1 MICGFDWTRW
11 SVRCAGAV
19 VVILIAMT
27 SPAWSEDPNLAP
39 DVLVRQVLADVL
51 AAIKNVPSSDREG
64 REKALVLAKQ
74 KILPHVDFARMTRL
88 AVGRA
93 WRSADARQREALIA
107 QFGTLITRIYSAAI
121 DAYDGHEVQVDPVRL
136 APGDDDV
143 IVRSRFKKA
152 GAVPVEVNYF
162 MWKSVQGWKVYDI
175 VVENMSLVITSRSQ
189 FGEEV
194 TRGGIDGL
202 IRTLAEKNRAPTR

>member
-1 MICGFDWTRW
+1 MICEFDWTRW
-11 SVRCAGAV
+11 RVRRAGV
-19 VVILIAMT
+19 VAVILIAT
-27 SPAWSEDPNLAP
+27 TFPARSEDPSLAP

-51 AAIKNVPSSDREG
+51 AAIKNAPSSDREAL
-64 REKALVLAKQ
+64 EKALLLAKQ
-74 KILPHVDFARMTRL
+74 KILPHVDFELMTRL

-107 QFGTLITRIYSAAI
+107 QFGSLITSVYSAAI
-121 DAYDGHEVQVDPVRL
+121 DAYDGHEIQVDPVQL

-152 GAVPVEVNYF
+152 GAEPLEVNYF

-175 VVENMSLVITSRSQ
+175 VVENLSLVITSRSQ

-194 TRGGIDGL
+194 TRSGIDGL
-202 IRTLAEKNRAPTR
+202 IRTLEEKNRAPTR

>member
-1 MICGFDWTRW
+1 MICAFDWTRW
-11 SVRCAGAV
+11 SVRRAGV
-19 VVILIAMT
+19 VAVILIAT
-27 SPAWSEDPNLAP
+27 TLPAWSEDPSLAP

-51 AAIKNVPSSDREG
+51 AAIKNAPSSDREG
-64 REKALVLAKQ
+64 REKSLALAKQ
-74 KILPHVDFARMTRL
+74 RILPYVDFERMTRL

-93 WRSADARQREALIA
+93 WRSADARQREELVA
-107 QFGTLITRIYSAAI
+107 QFGSLITRVYSASI
-121 DAYDGHEVQVDPVRL
+121 DAYDGHEAQVDPLQL

-152 GAVPVEVNYF
+152 GEQPIEVNYF

-175 VVENMSLVITSRSQ
+175 VVENASLVITYRSQ

-194 TRGGIDGL
+194 TRSGIDGL
-202 IRTLAEKNRAPTR
+202 IRILAEKNRAPTR

>member
-1 MICGFDWTRW
+1 MICGFDWTQW
-11 SVRCAGAV
+11 SVRRAGV
-19 VVILIAMT
+19 VAVILIATT
-27 SPAWSEDPNLAP
+27 SPAWSEDPSLAP

-107 QFGTLITRIYSAAI
+107 QFGTLITRIYSAAV
-121 DAYDGHEVQVDPVRL
+121 DAYDGHEIQVDPVRL

-143 IVRSRFKKA
+143 IVRSRFKKT
-152 GAVPVEVNYF
+152 GAEPVEVNYF
-162 MWKSVQGWKVYDI
+162 MWKSAQGWKVYDI
-175 VVENMSLVITSRSQ
+175 VVENLSLVITSRSQ

-202 IRTLAEKNRAPTR
+202 IRTLTEKNRAPTR

>member
-1 MICGFDWTRW
+1 MICAFDWTRW
-11 SVRCAGAV
+11 SVRRAGVVAV
-19 VVILIAMT
+19 TLIAT
-27 SPAWSEDPNLAP
+27 TLPVWSEDPSLAP

-51 AAIKNVPSSDREG
+51 TAIKNAPSSDREG
-64 REKALVLAKQ
+64 REKSLALAKQ
-74 KILPHVDFARMTRL
+74 RILPYVDFERMTRL

-93 WRSADARQREALIA
+93 WRSADARQREELVA
-107 QFGTLITRIYSAAI
+107 QFGSLITRVYSAAI
-121 DAYDGHEVQVDPVRL
+121 DAYDGHETQVDPLQL

-152 GAVPVEVNYF
+152 GAQPIEVNYV

-175 VVENMSLVITSRSQ
+175 VVENASLVITYRSQ

-194 TRGGIDGL
+194 ARSGIDGL

>member
-1 MICGFDWTRW
+1 MTCAVDWTRC
-11 SVRCAGAV
+11 SVRPAGV
-19 VVILIAMT
+19 VAAILIATML
-27 SPAWSEDPNLAP
+27 PALSEDPSLAP

-64 REKALVLAKQ
+64 REKALLLAKQ

-93 WRSADARQREALIA
+93 WRSADTRQREALIA
-107 QFGTLITRIYSAAI
+107 QFGSLITRVYSVAI
-121 DAYDGHEVQVDPVRL
+121 DAYDGHEIQVDRVRL

-143 IVRSRFKKA
+143 IVRSRFKKT
-152 GAVPVEVNYF
+152 GAEPVEVNYF

-175 VVENMSLVITSRSQ
+175 VVENLSLVITSRSQ